1 MVICENLVRELAK
14 YDRETPWVEFKENK
28 ADPEEIA
35 ERISGLANSAALH
48 KRQHGYMI
56 WGVRDEDHALVGTS
70 FKPWLAKKGNED
82 LVNWLRRT
90 LSENADF
97 EFGECPIGDDRF
109 VVLTV
114 GRAGTEPV
122 KHSNVA
128 YIRDGSVT
136 KPLNKVPQLESALWK
151 ELNRTSDELLPARV
165 NLSVDGVRQLIDFE
179 GYAKS
184 MNVPLGASE
193 NLIIEGMCSN
203 KVLIGQDDGLYTIT
217 VMGALLFCK
226 SLEDFPN
233 LVRRALRL
241 VRYDGVTS
249 INIVRD
255 TTEFRGYAIAFEE
268 TVRLVDLLLPSREV
282 FVEGVRHLERHYS
295 DVAFRELLANALIHQ
310 DLSVTGKNL
319 AVEIFDDRVEISNPG
334 TMMVDVDRI
343 LDTEPVSRNE
353 SMAYLMRKMGF
364 CEELG
369 SGWDRAVQSCE
380 EYFLPVPTIRQ
391 SGSGT
396 RVIMQGY
403 APFADMTPEERVW
416 NCYMHACIMFMNH
429 KQLTNSSLRTRFGLE
444 HKDSNSVMVS
454 RVIKAAVGK
463 GLIKPSKS
471 DSAPRNRSYV
481 PFWA

>member
-1 MVICENLVRELAK
+1 MVVCENLIRELAK
-14 YDRETPWVEFKENK
+14 HDRETPWVEFKENK
-28 ADPEEIA
+28 ADPGEIA

-48 KRQHGYMI
+48 KHQHGYMI

-70 FKPWLAKKGNED
+70 FKPLLAKKGNED

-97 EFGECPIGDDRF
+97 EFGECSIGDKRF

-114 GRAGTEPV
+114 SRAGSIPV
-122 KHSNVA
+122 RYSNVA

-136 KPLNKVPQLESALWK
+136 KPLNKVPQLESDLWR
-151 ELNRTSDELLPARV
+151 ELSKVDMELLPART
-165 NLSVDGVRQLIDFE
+165 NLSVDGVRQLIDIG
-179 GYAKS
+179 GYAKL
-184 MNVPLGASE
+184 MNLPDAGE
-193 NLIIEGMCSN
+193 DRIIEGLCNSL
-203 KVLIGQDDGLYTIT
+203 VLIKQDDGLYTIT

-249 INIVRD
+249 INIAREI
-255 TTEFRGYAIAFEE
+255 TEFRGYAIAFEE
-268 TVRLVDLLLPSREV
+268 TVRLVDILLPSREV
-282 FVEGVRHLERHYS
+282 FVDGIRHLERHYS
-295 DVAFRELLANALIHQ
+295 ETALRELLANAIMHQ

-334 TMMVDVDRI
+334 AMMVNVDRV
-343 LDTEPVSRNE
+343 LDTEPVSRNGAM
-353 SMAYLMRKMGF
+353 SYMMRRMGL

-369 SGWDRAVQSCE
+369 SGWDRVVQSCE
-380 EYFLPVPTIRQ
+380 AYFLPVPIIRP
-391 SGSGT
+391 SEFGT

-403 APFADMTPEERVW
+403 APFSDMALDERIW
-416 NCYMHACIMFMNH
+416 NCYMHACIMFMGH
-429 KQLTNSSLRTRFGLE
+429 KQLTNSSLRMRFGLE
-444 HKDSNSVMVS
+444 HTNSNTVLVS
-454 RVIKAAVGK
+454 RLIKATVDK